1 MGVIRL
7 LAGLFEMGV
16 LMETGDG
23 CFPSFFATTVF
34 PLSSAIQPLF
44 VVVSIIM
51 HSGSCVSGLL
61 F

>member
-16 LMETGDG
+16 LVEVDDAS
-23 CFPSFFATTVF
+23 FSSFFPGSDLVLSATTSV
-34 PLSSAIQPLF
+34 LVA
-44 VVVSIIM
+44 SIII
-51 HSGSCVSGLL
+51 SSV

>member
-16 LMETGDG
+16 LVEIVDG
-23 CFPSFFATTVF
+23 CFPSLLVTTVF
-34 PLSSAIQPLF
+34 PLSAATQPLF

-51 HSGSCVSGLL
+51 DSGS
-61 F
+61 